1 MYLIIKFN
9 PINQKG
15 TTGSQ
20 CHSAAAMIA
29 VLFTINNIKAGILM
43 LTASH
48 MELNNVKQATLCS
61 KIIISEITGLS
72 GSRNSRFS
80 H

>member
-1 MYLIIKFN
+1 MYLIIQLN

-29 VLFTINNIKAGILM
+29 VLFTINNTKAGMLT

-48 MELNNVKQATLCS
+48 MELNNVKRATLWS
-61 KIIISEITGLS
+61 KIIVSEITGSS
-72 GSRNSRFS
+72 GS
-80 H
+80 

>member
-1 MYLIIKFN
+1 MYLIIQLN

-29 VLFTINNIKAGILM
+29 VLFTINNTKAGM

-48 MELNNVKQATLCS
+48 MDLNNVKRATLWS
-61 KIIISEITGLS
+61 KIIVSEITGS
-72 GSRNSRFS
+72 PGS
-80 H
+80 

>member
-1 MYLIIKFN
+1 MYLIIQLN

-29 VLFTINNIKAGILM
+29 VLFTINNTKAGMLM

-48 MELNNVKQATLCS
+48 MDLNNVKRATLWS
-61 KIIISEITGLS
+61 KIIVSEITGS
-72 GSRNSRFS
+72 PGS
-80 H
+80 

>member
-1 MYLIIKFN
+1 MYLIIQFN

-29 VLFTINNIKAGILM
+29 VLFTINNIKAGMLT

-48 MELNNVKQATLCS
+48 MELNDVKWATLCS
-61 KIIISEITGLS
+61 KIIVSEITGSS
-72 GSRNSRFS
+72 GS
-80 H
+80 